1 MRRNDAGEWIYPG
14 TLTHEPIVTNELFGR
29 ARTIAAA
36 GRGRHVVRKRRPSPR
51 AFALRGLISCAI
63 CGRLMQGSYNHGL
76 AHYRCRYPSEYAV
89 VNEVDHP
96 RNVYLRE
103 DAVVGPLDGWLA
115 QVFDPANIDETL
127 ESLQA
132 ASESNSDADVVKAGA
147 ARKRLAECDK
157 RLTRYRAAL
166 DSGADL
172 AVVTTWIAEVQAE
185 RLAAEVELDR
195 ATGHNH
201 GRLSRD
207 QLAAL
212 VNGLGNLLDV
222 LAKAAREDKAE
233 VYRQLGLR
241 LTYDPAR
248 RVVIAESDPWPN
260 VGVGGPIGPKH
271 PPAGAAASVGQSQ
284 CRRADPYSTP
294 TVVLRTELALAG

>member
-1 MRRNDAGEWIYPG
+1 M
-14 TLTHEPIVTNELFGR
+14 
-29 ARTIAAA
+29 
-36 GRGRHVVRKRRPSPR
+36 VRKTPPSSQP
-51 AFALRGLISCAI
+51 FALHGLVVCAL
-63 CGRLMQGSYNHGL
+63 CQRKMQGSANHGR
-76 AHYRCRYPSEYAV
+76 AHYRCRYPSEYAMA
-89 VNEVDHP
+89 NELDHP
-96 RNVYLRE
+96 RNLYVRE
-103 DAVVGPLDGWLA
+103 DPILGPLDGWLA

-132 ASESNSDADVVKAGA
+132 ASESNTDADVVKAGA
-147 ARKRLAECDK
+147 ARKRLAECDT
-157 RLTRYRAAL
+157 RLARYPAAL
-166 DSGADL
+166 DSGTDR
-172 AVVTTWIAEVQAE
+172 AVVSAWIAEVQAE

-233 VYRQLGLR
+233 EYRQLGLR

-248 RVVIAESDPWPN
+248 RVVVARSDPWAK
-260 VGVGGPIGPKH
+260 VSVGGGT
-271 PPAGAAASVGQSQ
+271 
-284 CRRADPYSTP
+284 RALTP
-294 TVVLRTELALAG
+294 HLELTGLRTIPAA